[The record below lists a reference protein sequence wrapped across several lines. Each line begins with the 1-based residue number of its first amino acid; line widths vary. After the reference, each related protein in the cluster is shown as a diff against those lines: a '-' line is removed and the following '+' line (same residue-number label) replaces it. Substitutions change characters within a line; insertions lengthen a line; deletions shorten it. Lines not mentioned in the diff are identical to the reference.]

1 MGLQQDHVNADAPR
15 RQRKSVSTDFRVAFA
30 QMADDALIDRSELAA
45 LLATT
50 PNAISMLAF
59 KGQLP
64 PKAFP
69 VWRRAVWFAGDIRK
83 WLQDAMASRIA
94 PHPELAQVSQAAP
107 KAESPRI
114 GRPRK
119 NS

>member
-1 MGLQQDHVNADAPR
+1 
-15 RQRKSVSTDFRVAFA
+15 VAFA
-30 QMADDALIDRSELAA
+30 LMADDALIDRSELAA

-69 VWRRAVWFAGDIRK
+69 AWRRAVWFAGDVRK
-83 WLQDAMASRIA
+83 WLQGAMASRIA
-94 PHPELAQVSQAAP
+94 PQSKLSQVSQSASKP
-107 KAESPRI
+107 DSPRI

-119 NS
+119 ES